1 MGAKSKKNILIFL
14 YGIIII
20 SVIYLYFSYRYYNQ
34 IEGFDSPKSQNEIPK
49 KIWIFWDNE
58 IPPKNVTQIYEYHKR
73 TLKTWDIELLNNK
86 TIHKYIKKEDFPSK
100 YNDIV
105 IQAKSDWIRLYLL
118 KKYGGLWMD
127 STIII
132 NDENELNNLYNKSY
146 EMKSEFTGF
155 SYNSD
160 TKDDILTYIENWFI
174 MCPQNSSLI
183 SKWYTEFTKAIDIGF
198 INYKKELKKDKIYI
212 DNRIYN
218 LDDDQVYFTMHACLQ
233 KILRNNYNY
242 KPSMI
247 IMKAEESAFKLMNSC
262 DWKSLCIK
270 QKMENDPS
278 IKKHWIIK
286 FTGNIRAD
294 IDDLSFFFK

>member
-1 MGAKSKKNILIFL
+1 VYK
-14 YGIIII
+14 
-20 SVIYLYFSYRYYNQ
+20 
-34 IEGFDSPKSQNEIPK
+34 IPK
-49 KIWIFWDNE
+49 KIWVFWDNE
-58 IPPKNVTQIYEYHKR
+58 SPPKNVTQIYEYHKK

-132 NDENELNNLYNKSY
+132 NNENELNNIYNKSY
-146 EMKSEFTGF
+146 KMKSEFTGF

-160 TKDDILTYIENWFI
+160 TKDNILTYIENWFI

-183 SKWYTEFTKAIDIGF
+183 SKWYTEFSRAIDINF
-198 INYKKELKKDKIYI
+198 MNYKKELKRDKIYI
-212 DNRIYN
+212 DTRIYN
-218 LDDDQVYFTMHACLQ
+218 LDDNQVYFTMHACLQ
-233 KILRNNYNY
+233 KILRINHNY

-247 IMKAEESAFKLMNSC
+247 INKAEESAFKLMDSC
-262 DWKSLCIK
+262 GWNATCMKEK
-270 QKMENDPS
+270 MQKDPS
-278 IKKHWIIK
+278 VKNDWLIKLIKHV
-286 FTGNIRAD
+286 RAE
-294 IDDLSFFFK
+294 IDDLSFFL